1 MNEKSKAFELIEFV
15 WNNEKTDSYL
25 RVNIAMYEAVKLAI
39 ISQMK
44 FNKEDF
50 QNIFS
55 KFSGGYW
62 FGVNANGKGYGE
74 NFYRKAVTSG
84 NISACQSYEA
94 FCNIK
99 PFIDSKGRRLCKGAM
114 YRDNEKRYRV
124 TGFDFSTKKVY
135 LVGYAISDWEEKG
148 KKTLFNFTNN
158 EWNINTPSMNTEFE
172 GDHPHEMI
180 WVHSS
185 GNMFSKF
192 IYLEKSMVRQYLEL
206 AKKKIHS
213 INPDYVLIDTPPS
226 VTNVHIE
233 LLSRVKVSYV
243 LFVTQPTKLS
253 NQDVLRTMD
262 FFHERCGKVNC
273 GIVENMCYG
282 TEHNEYPIRL
292 VAQIPMQDNMN
303 TENLLTN
310 AYNEFQKIVDE
321 IVQSD
326 IVVLE
331 EYSTENGYDEN
342 FDVTDIHITG
352 SRKHYFTH
360 ELKYDNGVE
369 KTLTLPAMK
378 FLSVRTWDKV
388 RDYIRFHDD
397 MGHLWD
403 ERMRRCDT
411 ERVGRVVNHFQ
422 NDDNAY
428 FMVINAPNTEVHLIT
443 GEIGI
448 CSLLTGQRGHFELPR
463 VSYQTSKGNV
473 VLFPDEIMP
482 VDINLLQQEINE
494 GYIMLSDGRYLP
506 PKEAV
511 QQCYNAFGI
520 RVGLGDNWE
529 DIYDG
534 WNKEMK

>member
-62 FGVNANGKGYGE
+62 FGVNANGKGYG
-74 NFYRKAVTSG
+74 
-84 NISACQSYEA
+84 
-94 FCNIK
+94 
-99 PFIDSKGRRLCKGAM
+99 
-114 YRDNEKRYRV
+114 
-124 TGFDFSTKKVY
+124 
-135 LVGYAISDWEEKG
+135 
-148 KKTLFNFTNN
+148 
-158 EWNINTPSMNTEFE
+158 
-172 GDHPHEMI
+172 
-180 WVHSS
+180 
-185 GNMFSKF
+185 
-192 IYLEKSMVRQYLEL
+192 
-206 AKKKIHS
+206 
-213 INPDYVLIDTPPS
+213 
-226 VTNVHIE
+226 
-233 LLSRVKVSYV
+233 
-243 LFVTQPTKLS
+243 
-253 NQDVLRTMD
+253 
-262 FFHERCGKVNC
+262 
-273 GIVENMCYG
+273 
-282 TEHNEYPIRL
+282 
-292 VAQIPMQDNMN
+292 
-303 TENLLTN
+303 
-310 AYNEFQKIVDE
+310 
-321 IVQSD
+321 
-326 IVVLE
+326 
-331 EYSTENGYDEN
+331 EN

>member
-15 WNNEKTDSYL
+15 WDNEKTDSYL
-25 RVNIAMYEAVKLAI
+25 RVNIAMYE
-39 ISQMK
+39 
-44 FNKEDF
+44 
-50 QNIFS
+50 
-55 KFSGGYW
+55 
-62 FGVNANGKGYGE
+62 
-74 NFYRKAVTSG
+74 AVTSG

-99 PFIDSKGRRLCKGAM
+99 P
-114 YRDNEKRYRV
+114 
-124 TGFDFSTKKVY
+124 
-135 LVGYAISDWEEKG
+135 
-148 KKTLFNFTNN
+148 
-158 EWNINTPSMNTEFE
+158 
-172 GDHPHEMI
+172 
-180 WVHSS
+180 
-185 GNMFSKF
+185 
-192 IYLEKSMVRQYLEL
+192 
-206 AKKKIHS
+206 
-213 INPDYVLIDTPPS
+213 
-226 VTNVHIE
+226 
-233 LLSRVKVSYV
+233 
-243 LFVTQPTKLS
+243 
-253 NQDVLRTMD
+253 
-262 FFHERCGKVNC
+262 
-273 GIVENMCYG
+273 
-282 TEHNEYPIRL
+282 
-292 VAQIPMQDNMN
+292 
-303 TENLLTN
+303 
-310 AYNEFQKIVDE
+310 
-321 IVQSD
+321 
-326 IVVLE
+326 
-331 EYSTENGYDEN
+331 
-342 FDVTDIHITG
+342 
-352 SRKHYFTH
+352 
-360 ELKYDNGVE
+360 
-369 KTLTLPAMK
+369 
-378 FLSVRTWDKV
+378 
-388 RDYIRFHDD
+388 
-397 MGHLWD
+397 WD

>member
-62 FGVNANGKGYGE
+62 FGVNANGKGYG
-74 NFYRKAVTSG
+74 
-84 NISACQSYEA
+84 
-94 FCNIK
+94 
-99 PFIDSKGRRLCKGAM
+99 
-114 YRDNEKRYRV
+114 
-124 TGFDFSTKKVY
+124 
-135 LVGYAISDWEEKG
+135 
-148 KKTLFNFTNN
+148 
-158 EWNINTPSMNTEFE
+158 
-172 GDHPHEMI
+172 
-180 WVHSS
+180 
-185 GNMFSKF
+185 
-192 IYLEKSMVRQYLEL
+192 
-206 AKKKIHS
+206 
-213 INPDYVLIDTPPS
+213 
-226 VTNVHIE
+226 
-233 LLSRVKVSYV
+233 
-243 LFVTQPTKLS
+243 
-253 NQDVLRTMD
+253 
-262 FFHERCGKVNC
+262 
-273 GIVENMCYG
+273 
-282 TEHNEYPIRL
+282 
-292 VAQIPMQDNMN
+292 
-303 TENLLTN
+303 
-310 AYNEFQKIVDE
+310 
-321 IVQSD
+321 
-326 IVVLE
+326 
-331 EYSTENGYDEN
+331 
-342 FDVTDIHITG
+342 
-352 SRKHYFTH
+352 
-360 ELKYDNGVE
+360 
-369 KTLTLPAMK
+369 
-378 FLSVRTWDKV
+378 V

>member
-124 TGFDFSTKKVY
+124 
-135 LVGYAISDWEEKG
+135 
-148 KKTLFNFTNN
+148 
-158 EWNINTPSMNTEFE
+158 
-172 GDHPHEMI
+172 
-180 WVHSS
+180 
-185 GNMFSKF
+185 
-192 IYLEKSMVRQYLEL
+192 
-206 AKKKIHS
+206 
-213 INPDYVLIDTPPS
+213 
-226 VTNVHIE
+226 
-233 LLSRVKVSYV
+233 
-243 LFVTQPTKLS
+243 
-253 NQDVLRTMD
+253 
-262 FFHERCGKVNC
+262 
-273 GIVENMCYG
+273 
-282 TEHNEYPIRL
+282 
-292 VAQIPMQDNMN
+292 
-303 TENLLTN
+303 
-310 AYNEFQKIVDE
+310 
-321 IVQSD
+321 
-326 IVVLE
+326 
-331 EYSTENGYDEN
+331 
-342 FDVTDIHITG
+342 
-352 SRKHYFTH
+352 
-360 ELKYDNGVE
+360 
-369 KTLTLPAMK
+369 
-378 FLSVRTWDKV
+378 
-388 RDYIRFHDD
+388 
-397 MGHLWD
+397 
-403 ERMRRCDT
+403 
-411 ERVGRVVNHFQ
+411 
-422 NDDNAY
+422 AY

-506 PKEAV
+506 PKETV

-529 DIYDG
+529 DIYDS

>member
-74 NFYRKAVTSG
+74 NFYREAVTSG

-94 FCNIK
+94 FCN
-99 PFIDSKGRRLCKGAM
+99 
-114 YRDNEKRYRV
+114 
-124 TGFDFSTKKVY
+124 
-135 LVGYAISDWEEKG
+135 
-148 KKTLFNFTNN
+148 
-158 EWNINTPSMNTEFE
+158 
-172 GDHPHEMI
+172 
-180 WVHSS
+180 
-185 GNMFSKF
+185 
-192 IYLEKSMVRQYLEL
+192 
-206 AKKKIHS
+206 
-213 INPDYVLIDTPPS
+213 
-226 VTNVHIE
+226 
-233 LLSRVKVSYV
+233 
-243 LFVTQPTKLS
+243 
-253 NQDVLRTMD
+253 
-262 FFHERCGKVNC
+262 
-273 GIVENMCYG
+273 
-282 TEHNEYPIRL
+282 
-292 VAQIPMQDNMN
+292 
-303 TENLLTN
+303 
-310 AYNEFQKIVDE
+310 
-321 IVQSD
+321 
-326 IVVLE
+326 
-331 EYSTENGYDEN
+331 
-342 FDVTDIHITG
+342 
-352 SRKHYFTH
+352 H

>member
-74 NFYRKAVTSG
+74 NFYRK
-84 NISACQSYEA
+84 
-94 FCNIK
+94 
-99 PFIDSKGRRLCKGAM
+99 
-114 YRDNEKRYRV
+114 
-124 TGFDFSTKKVY
+124 
-135 LVGYAISDWEEKG
+135 
-148 KKTLFNFTNN
+148 
-158 EWNINTPSMNTEFE
+158 
-172 GDHPHEMI
+172 
-180 WVHSS
+180 
-185 GNMFSKF
+185 
-192 IYLEKSMVRQYLEL
+192 
-206 AKKKIHS
+206 
-213 INPDYVLIDTPPS
+213 
-226 VTNVHIE
+226 
-233 LLSRVKVSYV
+233 
-243 LFVTQPTKLS
+243 
-253 NQDVLRTMD
+253 
-262 FFHERCGKVNC
+262 
-273 GIVENMCYG
+273 
-282 TEHNEYPIRL
+282 
-292 VAQIPMQDNMN
+292 
-303 TENLLTN
+303 
-310 AYNEFQKIVDE
+310 
-321 IVQSD
+321 
-326 IVVLE
+326 
-331 EYSTENGYDEN
+331 
-342 FDVTDIHITG
+342 
-352 SRKHYFTH
+352 
-360 ELKYDNGVE
+360 
-369 KTLTLPAMK
+369 
-378 FLSVRTWDKV
+378 
-388 RDYIRFHDD
+388 
-397 MGHLWD
+397 
-403 ERMRRCDT
+403 DT

-473 VLFPDEIMP
+473 VLFPDEIIP